1 MLAGRFTGRAPAPPP
16 GRTGPHRARIMTIT
30 SSGLAPGRAAP
41 LPFTRWR
48 RLGFVVSLALLVATF
63 AALGFRG
70 LDLGI
75 DFTGGVSVEAS
86 LGREAD
92 AAALETL
99 RGRLAAEGLPGA
111 EAQGLDGGSV
121 LIRLPP
127 GEGGSAAADAVSR
140 ALGAGA
146 EIRSVDVVGPKVSGE
161 LFRSGAIASFLAVL
175 GIAIYIWLRFEARY
189 AFAAFVTTAHDV
201 AMVVGLFA
209 ITRLPFDLTSIA
221 ALLAVAGY
229 SINDTVVV
237 FDRIRETLGRPG
249 SAPLPIVIDQAVT
262 ETLRRTLM
270 TSGTTL
276 AATVSLMIFGGPAL
290 FGFAAAT
297 TFGIAL
303 GTLSSI
309 CIAAPLLLHLP
320 GALTRRAEETAEAA

>member
-1 MLAGRFTGRAPAPPP
+1 
-16 GRTGPHRARIMTIT
+16 MTIT
-30 SSGLAPGRAAP
+30 SSGLPRGRAAP

-48 RLGFVVSLALLVATF
+48 GIGFAVSLALLFASF
-63 AALGFRG
+63 AALWLRG
-70 LDLGI
+70 LDFGI

-92 AAALETL
+92 AAAMESL
-99 RGRLAAEGLPGA
+99 RSRLAAEGLAGA
-111 EAQGLDGGSV
+111 ETQGLDGESV

-127 GEGGSAAADAVSR
+127 GDGGSAAAEAVTR
-140 ALGAGA
+140 ALGEGA
-146 EIRSVDVVGPKVSGE
+146 ELRSLDVVGPKVSGE
-161 LFRSGAIASFLAVL
+161 LLQSGALASFLAVL
-175 GIAIYIWLRFEARY
+175 GIAAYIWLRFEARY
-189 AFAAFVTTAHDV
+189 AFAAFLTTAHDV

-209 ITRLPFDLTSIA
+209 VTRLSFDLTSVS

-237 FDRIRETLGRPG
+237 FDRIRETLARPG
-249 SAPLPIVIDQAVT
+249 AGALPLVIDQAVT

-276 AATVSLMIFGGPAL
+276 AATISLMIFGGPAL

-320 GALTRRAEETAEAA
+320 GALTRRAEKE